1 MEDFQETQ
9 REINLRDYWRVLLK
23 RRWIIIVFFLVCL
36 TAVAIYSLTM
46 TPIYRATAQ
55 LMIEKANPN
64 ILSTQELVAIDTS
77 GTDFYQTQ
85 YQILESRSLAREV
98 IKRLNLSQYPE
109 FKRPEKKEGQAS
121 TGIAFP
127 LAGSSPV
134 DPESALVG
142 RFLGKLK
149 IQPIRNSRLVKVNFE
164 SQDPQ
169 LAAKVVNTLAQAYI
183 DWGLSLRLKTQQNAA
198 VFLDEQVKEVKRKLE
213 ASEQAL
219 QQYREKFGVAALT
232 GGSSSKDSKG
242 AGGGEDISRQKMAQ
256 VNSQLIEATNKRIEA
271 EIYYHKAREALQ
283 HPEQAESIPEAVNN
297 QVIVSIKNQ
306 EVQLLREKTEKSE
319 KFGPKHPA
327 MVALNQEI
335 ESLRRKKFQEIK
347 NLVDAMKSRYEATLA
362 QERSLQG
369 ALSRSQVETINRD
382 KVAIQ
387 YQVLQQE
394 TESNRGL
401 YDMLLKR
408 LKETNVSEENRTV
421 NIHVVDPAEIPKSPA
436 KPRVTLNLL
445 LACLVGL
452 MGGVGVAFFLEYL
465 DNTVKTPD
473 DLKQYFNIPYL
484 GPVPSFPVKEDNPG
498 SELISLSDPKSS
510 ASEAYR
516 GLRTGI
522 LFSTPGH
529 SPKSLLIT
537 SSGPQEGKTITA
549 SNLAVTMAQSGQKI
563 LMLDCDMR
571 KPRLHKIFNCDKGRG
586 MSNILVGE
594 GDWRKLKVSTQ
605 VPNLEI
611 IPSGPIPPNPAE
623 LIGSDRMKTLIS
635 EILQEYDR
643 VLIDSPPIV
652 AVTDSVVLSR
662 FVEGVVLV
670 IQVGVTARDVITNS
684 IRQLQDVQA
693 HLLGAVLNAVNIG
706 KDSYYYYQYYY
717 YYYGEGGDRRKK
729 KHARRKSKETETGA

>member
-1 MEDFQETQ
+1 MEEIQETT
-9 REINLRDYWRVLLK
+9 REINLRDYWRVLSK
-23 RRWIIIVFFLVCL
+23 RRWIIILFFLVCL
-36 TAVAIYSLTM
+36 TTVAIYSLTM
-46 TPIYRATAQ
+46 TPIYQATAQ

-109 FKRPEKKEGQAS
+109 FKRPEKKESNLPG
-121 TGIAFP
+121 GIAVP
-127 LAGSSPV
+127 VIGNPSTDNDSS
-134 DPESALVG
+134 LVG
-142 RFLGKLK
+142 AFLGKLK

-169 LAAKVVNTLAQAYI
+169 LAAKAVNTLAQAYI
-183 DWGLSLRLKTQQNAA
+183 DWGLGLRLKTQQNAA

-232 GGSSSKDSKG
+232 GGGGSKESQG
-242 AGGGEDISRQKMAQ
+242 SGSQDISRQKMSQ
-256 VNSQLIEATNKRIEA
+256 VNAQLVEATNKRIEA
-271 EIYYHKAREALQ
+271 EIYYRKAREALQ
-283 HPEQAESIPEAVNN
+283 HPEQAEAIPEAVNN
-297 QVIVSIKNQ
+297 QVIIAIKNQ

-319 KFGPKHPA
+319 KFGPKHPT

-335 ESLRRKKFQEIK
+335 ESLRKKKFQEIK
-347 NLVDAMKSRYEATLA
+347 NLVDAMKSKYEATLA
-362 QERSLQG
+362 QEHSLQA
-369 ALSRSQVETINRD
+369 ALGRSQAETINRD
-382 KVAIQ
+382 KIAIQ

-421 NIHVVDPAEIPKSPA
+421 NIHVVDPAEIPKRPA
-436 KPRVTLNLL
+436 KPRLKLNLL

-484 GPVPSFPVKEDNPG
+484 GPVPSFSIESENPG
-498 SELISLSDPKSS
+498 SELVSLTDPKSS

-529 SPKSLLIT
+529 SPRSLLIT
-537 SSGPQEGKTITA
+537 SSGPQEGKTITS
-549 SNLAVTMAQSGQKI
+549 SNLAITMAQAGQKI
-563 LMLDCDMR
+563 MMLDCDMR
-571 KPRLHKIFNCDKGRG
+571 KPRLHKVFNCEKGRG

-594 GDWRKLKVSTQ
+594 GDWKKLKVATQ
-605 VPNLEI
+605 IPNLEI

-623 LIGSDRMKTLIS
+623 LIGSDRMKALLA

-652 AVTDSVVLSR
+652 AVTDSVLLSR

-670 IQVGVTARDVITNS
+670 IQVGVTARDVIANS

-693 HLLGAVLNAVNIG
+693 HVLGAVLNAVNIG

-717 YYYGEGGDRRKK
+717 YYYGESGDRKK
-729 KHARRKSKETETGA
+729 KKHSRRKSKEANA

>member
-1 MEDFQETQ
+1 MEDFQETE
-9 REINLRDYWRVLLK
+9 REINLRDYWRVLVK
-23 RRWIIIVFFLVCL
+23 RRWIIIIFFLVCL
-36 TAVAIYSLTM
+36 TTVALYSLTM
-46 TPIYRATAQ
+46 TPIYRATSQ
-55 LMIEKANPN
+55 LMIEKANSN

-85 YQILESRSLAREV
+85 YQILESRSLARDV
-98 IKRLNLSQYPE
+98 IKKLNLSQYPE
-109 FKRPEKKEGQAS
+109 FKQSGKKEGQPSAGIAVSLIGNS
-121 TGIAFP
+121 TG
-127 LAGSSPV
+127 
-134 DPESALVG
+134 DDDSALVG
-142 RFLGKLK
+142 LFLKRLN

-169 LAAKVVNTLAQAYI
+169 LAAKVVNTLGQAYI

-198 VFLDEQVKEVKRKLE
+198 VFLDEQVKEVKLRLE
-213 ASEQAL
+213 TSEQAL

-232 GGSSSKDSKG
+232 GGGGSKETKG
-242 AGGGEDISRQKMAQ
+242 VGAEDISRQKMAQ
-256 VNSQLIEATNKRIEA
+256 VNAQLQEVSNKRMEA
-271 EIYYHKAREALQ
+271 EINYKQARELLQ
-283 HPEQAESIPEAVNN
+283 HPDKAETIPEAVNN
-297 QVIVSIKNQ
+297 PVIVSIKNQ
-306 EVQLLREKTEKSE
+306 EVQLLREKTEKGE
-319 KFGPKHPA
+319 KFGQKHPT

-335 ESLRRKKFQEIK
+335 ENLKKKKLQEIK
-347 NLVDAMKSRYEATLA
+347 NIVDSMKSKFENYSN
-362 QERSLQG
+362 QERSLQS
-369 ALSRSQVETINRD
+369 ALSRSKSETIDRD
-382 KVAIQ
+382 KIAIQ

-394 TESNRGL
+394 TDSNRGL

-408 LKETNVSEENRTV
+408 LKETNVSEENKTV
-421 NIHVVDPAEIPKSPA
+421 NIHVVDPAEIPKKPA
-436 KPRVTLNLL
+436 KPRIILNLL

-452 MGGVGVAFFLEYL
+452 MGGVGMAFFLEYL

-473 DLKQYFNIPYL
+473 DLKRYFNIPYL
-484 GPVPSFPVKEDNPG
+484 GPVPSFSVKEDIPG

-529 SPKSLLIT
+529 SPRSLLIT
-537 SSGPQEGKTITA
+537 SSGPQEGKTITS

-571 KPRLHKIFNCDKGRG
+571 KPRLHKIFNCDKGQG

-594 GDWRKLKVSTQ
+594 GDWRKLKVPTQ
-605 VPNLEI
+605 IPNLEI

-623 LIGSDRMKTLIS
+623 LIGSDRMKTLIA

-643 VLIDSPPIV
+643 VLIDSAPIV

-662 FVEGVVLV
+662 FVEGVLLV
-670 IQVGVTARDVITNS
+670 IQVGVTARDIIANS

-717 YYYGEGGDRRKK
+717 YYYGEGGDRKKK
-729 KHARRKSKETETGA
+729 KHTRRKSMGTEPRA

>member
-1 MEDFQETQ
+1 MEEIQETT
-9 REINLRDYWRVLLK
+9 REINLRDYWRVLSK
-23 RRWIIIVFFLVCL
+23 RRWIIILFFLVCL
-36 TAVAIYSLTM
+36 TTVAIYSLTM
-46 TPIYRATAQ
+46 TPIYQATAQ

-98 IKRLNLSQYPE
+98 IKRLNLSQYHE
-109 FKRPEKKEGQAS
+109 FKRPEKKESNLPG
-121 TGIAFP
+121 GIAVP
-127 LAGSSPV
+127 VIGNPSP
-134 DPESALVG
+134 DNDSPLVG
-142 RFLGKLK
+142 AFLGKLK

-183 DWGLSLRLKTQQNAA
+183 DWGLGLRLKTQQNAA

-232 GGSSSKDSKG
+232 GGGGSKESQG
-242 AGGGEDISRQKMAQ
+242 SGSQDISRQKMSQ
-256 VNSQLIEATNKRIEA
+256 VNAQLVEATNKRIEA
-271 EIYYHKAREALQ
+271 EIYFKKAQESLK
-283 HPEQAESIPEAVNN
+283 HPEQAESIPEAINN
-297 QVIVSIKNQ
+297 PVIVDIKSQ
-306 EVQLLREKTEKSE
+306 EVKLLRDKMEKSE
-319 KFGPKHPA
+319 KFGPKHPT

-335 ESLRRKKFQEIK
+335 ESLRKKKFQEIK
-347 NLVDAMKSRYEATLA
+347 NLVDAMKSKYEATLA
-362 QERSLQG
+362 QEHSLQA
-369 ALSRSQVETINRD
+369 ALGRSQAETINRD
-382 KVAIQ
+382 KIAIQ

-421 NIHVVDPAEIPKSPA
+421 NIHVVDPAEIPKRPA
-436 KPRVTLNLL
+436 KPRLKLNLL

-473 DLKQYFNIPYL
+473 DLKQYFNVPYL
-484 GPVPSFPVKEDNPG
+484 GPVPSFSIESEHPG
-498 SELISLSDPKSS
+498 SELVSLTDPKSS

-529 SPKSLLIT
+529 SPRSLLIT
-537 SSGPQEGKTITA
+537 SSGPQEGKTITS
-549 SNLAVTMAQSGQKI
+549 SNLAITMAQAGQKI
-563 LMLDCDMR
+563 IMLDCDMR
-571 KPRLHKIFNCDKGRG
+571 KPRLHKVFNCEKGRG

-594 GDWRKLKVSTQ
+594 GDWKKLKVSTQ
-605 VPNLEI
+605 IPNLEI

-623 LIGSDRMKTLIS
+623 LIGSDRMKTLLA

-652 AVTDSVVLSR
+652 AVTDSVLLSR

-670 IQVGVTARDVITNS
+670 IQVGVTARDVIANS

-693 HLLGAVLNAVNIG
+693 HVLGAVLNAVNIG

-717 YYYGEGGDRRKK
+717 YYYGESGDRKK
-729 KHARRKSKETETGA
+729 KKHSRRKSK

>member
-1 MEDFQETQ
+1 MEDFQETT
-9 REINLRDYWRVLLK
+9 REINLRDYWRILVK
-23 RRWIIIVFFLVCL
+23 RRWIIAVFFLVCL
-36 TAVAIYSLTM
+36 TTVAIYSLTM

-98 IKRLNLSQYPE
+98 IKRLSLSQHPE
-109 FKRPEKKEGQAS
+109 FKRQEQKGSITS
-121 TGIAFP
+121 TGIAMP
-127 LAGSSPV
+127 IASSNS
-134 DPESALVG
+134 PENSAMVG
-142 RFLGKLK
+142 TFLSRLK
-149 IQPIRNSRLVKVNFE
+149 IQPVRNSRLVKVNFE

-169 LAAKVVNTLAQAYI
+169 LAAKAVNTLAQAYI
-183 DWGLSLRLKTQQNAA
+183 DWNLGLRLQTQQSAA
-198 VFLDEQVKEVKRKLE
+198 LFLDDQVKEVKRKLE

-232 GGSSSKDSKG
+232 GGAGSKESQVAG
-242 AGGGEDISRQKMAQ
+242 AQDISRQKMAQ
-256 VNSQLIEATNKRIEA
+256 VNAQLGEATNKRIEA
-271 EIYYHKAREALQ
+271 EINYKQARDLLQ
-283 HPEQAESIPEAVNN
+283 HPDKAETIPEAVNN
-297 QVIVSIKNQ
+297 PVIVSIKSQ
-306 EVQLLREKTEKSE
+306 EVQLLRERTEKGE
-319 KFGPKHPA
+319 KFGQKHPT

-335 ESLRRKKFQEIK
+335 ENLRRKKLQEIR
-347 NLVDAMKSRYEATLA
+347 NIVDAMKSKYESYLN
-362 QERSLQG
+362 QERSLQA
-369 ALSRSQVETINRD
+369 ALSRSKSETIDRD
-382 KVAIQ
+382 KIAIQ

-394 TESNRGL
+394 VDSNRGL

-421 NIHVVDPAEIPKSPA
+421 NIHVVDPAEPPKNPA
-436 KPRVTLNLL
+436 KPRVKLNLL

-452 MGGVGVAFFLEYL
+452 MGGIGVAFFLEYL

-484 GPVPSFPVKEDNPG
+484 GPVPFFSIDPERPG

-529 SPKSLLIT
+529 SPRSLLIT
-537 SSGPQEGKTITA
+537 SSGPEEGKTITA
-549 SNLAVTMAQSGQKI
+549 ANLAITMAQAGQKI

-571 KPRLHKIFNCDKGRG
+571 KPRLHKAFGSDKGRG

-594 GDWRKLKVSTQ
+594 GDWKTLRVPTGI
-605 VPNLEI
+605 PNLDI

-623 LIGSDRMKTLIS
+623 LIGSERMKTLID
-635 EILQEYDR
+635 EILKEYDR

-662 FVEGVVLV
+662 VVEGVVLV
-670 IQVGVTARDVITNS
+670 IQVGVTARDVIANS

-693 HLLGAVLNAVNIG
+693 HVLGAALNAVNIG

-717 YYYGEGGDRRKK
+717 YYYGEGGDRKRKK
-729 KHARRKSKETETGA
+729 QTRRRTTEAEAA